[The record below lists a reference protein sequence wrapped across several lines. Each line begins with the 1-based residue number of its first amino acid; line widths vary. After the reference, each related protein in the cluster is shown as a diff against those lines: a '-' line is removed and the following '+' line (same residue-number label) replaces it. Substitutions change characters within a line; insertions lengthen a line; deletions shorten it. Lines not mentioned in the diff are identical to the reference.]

1 MVDMAALF
9 AVMELV
15 FVDMAALLFEISPIT
30 SSLFTNRPFSSITN
44 ILLELKSTALI
55 SVADTFPS
63 LIFPCKLPKND
74 APEVEKK
81 LFALISLKRALL
93 PLISNTTKF
102 PLIVCSP

>member
-44 ILLELKSTALI
+44 ILLELKSLKLASVAVILPPAIILPTSALI
-55 SVADTFPS
+55 SPA
-63 LIFPCKLPKND
+63 
-74 APEVEKK
+74 
-81 LFALISLKRALL
+81 
-93 PLISNTTKF
+93 
-102 PLIVCSP
+102 